1 MRDEMQRAEQRPW
14 GQMLETFAAALYGPE
29 RARELETEIA
39 RMAEALERLSEEG
52 LDLWD
57 AAPDLRGVPGEES
70 A

>member
-1 MRDEMQRAEQRPW
+1 MSHEMHHAEQRPW
-14 GQMLETFAAALYGPE
+14 RQVLETFAAALYGPE

-52 LDLWD
+52 LDLWE

>member
-1 MRDEMQRAEQRPW
+1 MSHEIHHAEQRSW
-14 GQMLETFAAALYGPE
+14 RQLLETFAAALYGPE
-29 RARELETEIA
+29 RARELETEIL